1 MSPEDGVLIISVG
14 QPGVETT
21 VSLLCLSQ
29 GGPWNVYTW
38 NTAPS
43 DDSEFTSNF
52 AENVAVNGAE
62 LIIKNVRFNS
72 DRLYKC
78 EVTNP
83 AGSGSDVVSLIGKI
97 INVNQDD
104 QLLQFCVDPSGVFDE
119 FLPFYDL
126 QGISGVQ
133 ELPKTQD
140 AHSSPIFVPGGMVF
154 GSDEITRVF
163 VSIFHYYV

>member
-1 MSPEDGVLIISVG
+1 MFLFYQMLLFQVLHYYVPIVDYDFSIHAVSPKDGVLIISVG

-78 EVTNP
+78 EVTNS
-83 AGSGSDVVSLIGKI
+83 AGSGSDVISLVGKY
-97 INVNQDD
+97 
-104 QLLQFCVDPSGVFDE
+104 C
-119 FLPFYDL
+119 
-126 QGISGVQ
+126 
-133 ELPKTQD
+133 
-140 AHSSPIFVPGGMVF
+140 
-154 GSDEITRVF
+154 
-163 VSIFHYYV
+163 